1 MPDACGVEC
10 MLMLNLRGVERWLM
24 LDLRG
29 VERWLML
36 DLRGVGYLRIL
47 EKLRK
52 E

>member
-10 MLMLNLRGVERWLM
+10 MLM